1 MRNDMKKV
9 ILYALLIAGVV
20 LVGAGVYLTFALPDS
35 ITTETIS
42 TTVIFPEDSPVLAME
57 DKQLGLDINRR
68 IHIYKDGIVIEAI
81 SRPGMNS
88 DIGPVA
94 VTRQWTLDETEMA
107 SLLAIFKNRYSELAG
122 SYVFPEL
129 KGNDKDL
136 AKIDQEITLFI
147 NIDGIVKEVKGQGYY
162 LAYSSYIG
170 PHRDIPDPLNELYQ
184 ALNNVSSDYEKEYV
198 QAVHDAHT
206 NADDVMEITNYR
218 TGDKVTLKNDDHR
231 FDEIHT
237 FLLNAVVQNVTHKTG
252 TTSVNGQTSTVSITI
267 PYAIGYV
274 ITCKP
279 DDTTE
284 IKFTYSGTIWYESED
299 NIYQVISTTTLG
311 NLLDEIIR

>member
-1 MRNDMKKV
+1 MKKV

-57 DKQLGLDINRR
+57 DKQLGLNINRR

-94 VTRQWTLDETEMA
+94 VTRQWTLDETKLA
-107 SLLAIFKNRYSELAG
+107 SLITIFKNRYSEPAG

-129 KGNDKDL
+129 KETEE
-136 AKIDQEITLFI
+136 AIAEIDQEITISI
-147 NIDGIVKEVKGQGYY
+147 NIDGMVKEIKGQGYHLMY
-162 LAYSSYIG
+162 NSYIG

-184 ALNNVSSDYEKEYV
+184 ALNDISANYEKEYI

-206 NADDVMEITNYR
+206 NADDVMEITDYR
-218 TGDKVTLKNDDHR
+218 TGDKFTLKTDDDR
-231 FDEIHT
+231 FGEIHT
-237 FLLNAVVQNVTHKTG
+237 FLLNAIVQRVTHKTG
-252 TTSVNGQTSTVSITI
+252 TTIVNGQTSTVSITI

-274 ITCKP
+274 IIYKP
-279 DDTTE
+279 DKTTE
-284 IKFTYSGTIWYESED
+284 VKFTYSGTIWYESEE
-299 NIYQVISTTTLG
+299 NIYEVTCTTKLEDV
-311 NLLDEIIR
+311 LDEIMR